1 MYSVHNE
8 GNSVVGGRFIR
19 TLKKKIYK
27 YTTSISKN
35 VYIDKL
41 DDIVNKYNTAYHSTT
56 KMNSVDVKS
65 NTCIDFSKEIHE
77 QDLKFKISDIFRI
90 QNYKN
95 IFAKAYT
102 PNSSEGF
109 VNKKDKNTL
118 PGKYVVNDLNDL
130 WIH

>member
-65 NTCIDFSKEIHE
+65 NTCIDSSEEIHE
-77 QDLKFKISDIFRI
+77 QDLKFNISYIFRI